1 MTAAAE
7 AIALRR
13 RAHHLR
19 SVAEA
24 IEHTP
29 AMTLSRH
36 AGVDT
41 WRGPAADLCR
51 IVLAANLHQLQAAV
65 HDLRHRAHDLDRRA
79 AEVETRLDPVPGTAR

>member
-7 AIALRR
+7 AIELRR

-29 AMTLSRH
+29 ATTLGQH

-41 WRGPAADLCR
+41 WRGPAPDLCR
-51 IVLAANLHQLQAAV
+51 ILLTANLHQLHGAAE
-65 HDLRHRAHDLDRRA
+65 DLRHRAHGLDQRA
-79 AEVETRLDPVPGTAR
+79 GELESEALLALGEVR